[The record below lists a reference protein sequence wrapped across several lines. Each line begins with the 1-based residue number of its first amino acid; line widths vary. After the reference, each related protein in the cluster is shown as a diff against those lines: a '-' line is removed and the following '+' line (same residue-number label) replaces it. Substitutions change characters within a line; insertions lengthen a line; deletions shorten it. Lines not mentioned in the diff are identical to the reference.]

1 MNKRIQK
8 KIEKRNRIDNRSQSL
23 KDAASNKDNVED
35 AKRRLADSLNELSET
50 IKEVKDNENNKSVDD
65 MKKLKEEQSKKVVDD
80 IKKLEEQA
88 E

>member
-1 MNKRIQK
+1 MNKRIRN
-8 KIEKRNRIDNRSQSL
+8 KIEKRNRIDNKSRSL
-23 KDAASNKDNVED
+23 KGVASNKDNLGD
-35 AKRRLADSLNELSET
+35 AKKRLKDALSELSET

-65 MKKLKEEQSKKVVDD
+65 IKQLKEEQSKKVVDD